1 MPTWLAAVI
10 ALAAVTAVY
19 FFCIRPMRS
28 GGCAMSGAGEDPELA
43 RQIADLRE
51 ELRVLRAQDALE
63 SGQVAGDDPPR
74 ASRDS

>member
-1 MPTWLAAVI
+1 MSTWVAALV
-10 ALAAVTAVY
+10 ALASVTAVY

-28 GGCAMSGAGEDPELA
+28 GGCGMSAGSRDDVELD

-63 SGQVAGDDPPR
+63 VGRGPTDRPVPP
-74 ASRDS
+74 AEA

>member
-1 MPTWLAAVI
+1 MSTWVAALI
-10 ALAAVTAVY
+10 ALASVTVVY

-28 GGCAMSGAGEDPELA
+28 GRCGMSRASRDDVELD

-63 SGQVAGDDPPR
+63 SSRLPTDRPTPP
-74 ASRDS
+74 ADV